1 MNPVYEF
8 VDISPEALKMMG
20 ASEMDL
26 MNEGLDRGMVG
37 DDLPTGFADSTPT
50 SKPKQNFMSEDFM
63 TSSENKDDILK
74 EILKEL
80 KDIKVI
86 LAGK

>member
-1 MNPVYEF
+1 MNPGYEY

-26 MNEGLDRGMVG
+26 MNEGFDRGMVG
-37 DDLPTGFADSTPT
+37 DDLPTGFANPTSTP
-50 SKPKQNFMSEDFM
+50 KPKQDFMSEDFM

-74 EILKEL
+74 QILKEL

>member
-1 MNPVYEF
+1 MNPGYEY

-26 MNEGLDRGMVG
+26 MNEGFDRGVVG
-37 DDLPTGFADSTPT
+37 DDLPTGFANTTPT
-50 SKPKQNFMSEDFM
+50 SESKQNFMSEDFM
-63 TSSENKDDILK
+63 ISSENKDDILK